1 MLKPQTRHRLP
12 EPFRFGGVELTDALV
27 EVDVAVR
34 AGAGAARAHDQKG
47 GRPPGEAFPDVG
59 AAGLLADRVQVQVQ
73 QQIGNSADALPLRG
87 FDAQPLGLEH
97 GRTGSIPDLN
107 GRQGN

>member
-1 MLKPQTRHRLP
+1 MQVVPVHRGDHHVLQTQTRHRLP

-34 AGAGAARAHDQKG
+34 AGAGAARAHDQKS

-59 AAGLLADRVQVQVQ
+59 ATGLLADRVQVQVQ
-73 QQIGNSADALPLRG
+73 QQIGNSTDAFPLRG

-97 GRTGSIPDLN
+97 G
-107 GRQGN
+107 

>member
-1 MLKPQTRHRLP
+1 MLEAQTLGGFP
-12 EPFRFGGVELTDALV
+12 EPFGLGGIQFAHALI
-27 EVDVAVR
+27 EIDVAIG
-34 AGAGAARAHDQKG
+34 AGARAARAHDQKG
-47 GRPPGEAFPDVG
+47 GRAAGEAFPDVG

-97 GRTGSIPDLN
+97 G
-107 GRQGN
+107 